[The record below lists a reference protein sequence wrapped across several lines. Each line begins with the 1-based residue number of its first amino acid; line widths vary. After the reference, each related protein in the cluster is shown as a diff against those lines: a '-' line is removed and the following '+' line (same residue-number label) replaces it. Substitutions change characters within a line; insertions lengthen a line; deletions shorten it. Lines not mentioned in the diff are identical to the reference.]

1 MLEHWCG
8 LRVREVAAPR
18 IADTVDEQHTVKAE
32 IALSDQVQTSTV
44 HLRAAPDVAAV
55 EAIFIRALP

>member
-32 IALSDQVQTSTV
+32 IAL
-44 HLRAAPDVAAV
+44 AAAV
-55 EAIFIRALP
+55 TKSKQAQCIFVPRQM